1 MEVGV
6 SGTMSR
12 LSDRVLRALERVE
25 YRCART
31 SVEKEAVYRLRY
43 EAYIRQGLI
52 TTRADG
58 LLYDEGVDDAPNAWI
73 TTMFIDG
80 ELASTV
86 RIHVADRATAAL
98 PSLDPFFDL
107 IMPHLGAGR
116 VIVDPTRLAAD
127 LEFAR
132 RFPEL
137 PYLALRPG
145 WMAGEHFGADFG
157 IVSVVGQH
165 QAFYRRV
172 FGYAPWCEP
181 RDYPGFNLKV
191 ACMGLDFRAAK
202 ARVEARHP
210 AFRSTNAERENLFGR
225 TGSRPRYLE
234 SGGSV
239 GLLSACA
246 GAPQQ

>member
-6 SGTMSR
+6 GVTISR

-31 SVEKEAVYRLRY
+31 SAEKEAVYRLRY

-52 TTRADG
+52 APRADG
-58 LLYDEGVDDAPNAWI
+58 RLYDEGVDDAPNAWI

-86 RIHVADRATAAL
+86 RIHVADREGAEI
-98 PSLDPFFDL
+98 PSLDPFCDL
-107 IMPHLGAGR
+107 IEPHLRADR
-116 VIVDPTRLAAD
+116 VIVDPTRLAAA
-127 LEFAR
+127 LEVAR
-132 RFPEL
+132 RCPEL

-157 IVSVVGQH
+157 IVSVVEQH

-172 FGYAPWCEP
+172 FGYAAWCLP

-210 AFRSTNAERENLFGR
+210 VFRSTTAEREDLFGR
-225 TGSRPRYLE
+225 SEARPRDRVA
-234 SGGSV
+234 GGSV

-246 GAPQQ
+246 GAPHQ

>member
-1 MEVGV
+1 M
-6 SGTMSR
+6 
-12 LSDRVLRALERVE
+12 RALERVE

-31 SVEKEAVYRLRY
+31 NAEKEAAYRLRY

-52 TTRADG
+52 ASRADG
-58 LLYDEGVDDAPNAWI
+58 MLYDKGVDDAPNAWI

-86 RIHVADRATAAL
+86 RIHVADRASAAI
-98 PSLDPFFDL
+98 PSVDPFSDL
-107 IMPHLGAGR
+107 IMPHLNAGR
-116 VIVDPTRLAAD
+116 MIVDPTRLAAE

-202 ARVEARHP
+202 ERVEARHP
-210 AFRSTNAERENLFGR
+210 AFRSTNAEREILFGR
-225 TGSRPRYLE
+225 HESRPRHRV

-246 GAPQQ
+246 GPPRE